1 MSALDSEMEAYGY
14 ATDLIIVLDIKATD
28 KWNMKSEEMRRF
40 VDGLTALAAL
50 ECDERGTQIR
60 RMLLAQGPTAVQ
72 NLVDALSCREMLLK
86 CKGASALGSICM
98 CPLAAATLMERHSA
112 SIVHGLLRMIQTK
125 NRWAQG
131 DACFVLGWIVRW
143 SAPDSSSILLQ
154 IAEHV
159 PRVCDALTSTFIVPS
174 SSAPSANNSDDQDRE
189 SNLRIYPLVLLL
201 NLSQQVPD
209 IGAFAP
215 SILRALEVVF
225 HEVVAAS
232 SMDERSIIAQ
242 LAVSVLYTLTH
253 RSSTLCQMVLEL
265 KLVPTLAKMT
275 KLPLDSPDIAQQI
288 RVVSTAPEAT
298 LPSFEASIPGT
309 LEDDHTQTS
318 NNESLKHRANFDVP
332 KSPNAN
338 TQPVQETSSKKSP
351 RSEEVATRPLTK
363 EVSIANILQSVLG
376 ESDVQVVHMPP
387 KSMSKEASIANILSD
402 ALCDATVVNHRP
414 VQYRP
419 TPSMTK
425 GASIANI
432 LKNALGDDATT
443 VVHAQPH
450 VLTKEV
456 SIANILRN
464 ALDDEDERGSAAAIS
479 KAPQTLSKEASI
491 AHIITSALEDSDVST
506 VVPST
511 RLRDFEIG
519 AAVAHLNAPLDTPQS
534 TNRSDIDVP
543 PLLQNS
549 RSSRRMDQL
558 ESQGSTLSRGLNTS
572 PSKAEL
578 VPSASRAE
586 LNRLLSESQA
596 SSPGTS
602 ADTMAASDGGSHA
615 ARSEL
620 NRIFLE
626 TQREVQSVGGD
637 SDVSL
642 YTPVLPKLLP
652 VRTNA
657 RASFTR
663 SSQEQAS
670 SILQTTARLQSSTR
684 TSFRQARLSN
694 ADVESLIS

>member
-98 CPLAAATLMERHSA
+98 CPSAAATLMERHSA

-143 SAPDSSSILLQ
+143 SAPDSTSILLQ

-159 PRVCDALTSTFIVPS
+159 PRVCDALTSTFIAPS
-174 SSAPSANNSDDQDRE
+174 STAPSADNSNDQDRE

-215 SILRALEVVF
+215 AILRALEVVF

-288 RVVSTAPEAT
+288 RVV
-298 LPSFEASIPGT
+298 L
-309 LEDDHTQTS
+309 D
-318 NNESLKHRANFDVP
+318 
-332 KSPNAN
+332 
-338 TQPVQETSSKKSP
+338 
-351 RSEEVATRPLTK
+351 
-363 EVSIANILQSVLG
+363 
-376 ESDVQVVHMPP
+376 
-387 KSMSKEASIANILSD
+387 
-402 ALCDATVVNHRP
+402 TVVR
-414 VQYRP
+414 
-419 TPSMTK
+419 
-425 GASIANI
+425 
-432 LKNALGDDATT
+432 
-443 VVHAQPH
+443 
-450 VLTKEV
+450 
-456 SIANILRN
+456 
-464 ALDDEDERGSAAAIS
+464 
-479 KAPQTLSKEASI
+479 
-491 AHIITSALEDSDVST
+491 
-506 VVPST
+506 
-511 RLRDFEIG
+511 
-519 AAVAHLNAPLDTPQS
+519 
-534 TNRSDIDVP
+534 
-543 PLLQNS
+543 
-549 RSSRRMDQL
+549 
-558 ESQGSTLSRGLNTS
+558 
-572 PSKAEL
+572 
-578 VPSASRAE
+578 ASR
-586 LNRLLSESQA
+586 
-596 SSPGTS
+596 
-602 ADTMAASDGGSHA
+602 
-615 ARSEL
+615 
-620 NRIFLE
+620 
-626 TQREVQSVGGD
+626 
-637 SDVSL
+637 
-642 YTPVLPKLLP
+642 
-652 VRTNA
+652 
-657 RASFTR
+657 
-663 SSQEQAS
+663 
-670 SILQTTARLQSSTR
+670 
-684 TSFRQARLSN
+684 
-694 ADVESLIS
+694 